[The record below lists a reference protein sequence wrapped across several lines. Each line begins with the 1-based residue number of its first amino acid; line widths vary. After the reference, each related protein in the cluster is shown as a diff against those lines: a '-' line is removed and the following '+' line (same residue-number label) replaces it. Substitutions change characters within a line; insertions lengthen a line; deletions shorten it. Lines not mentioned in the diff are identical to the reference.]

1 MNSEARPSS
10 FRSSIFGP
18 TLPSA
23 RHRPSSWS
31 LTTMTAFSTPRL
43 QACCILLPVLRFIA
57 FGRPFGSASLE
68 SDASLLGRFPA
79 TQDPSELF
87 PRWQPSPRHRG
98 CCLLAVAVGQLS
110 LVRSE
115 LRFRNPYARAV
126 SDLGRLQGFAPSASP
141 LRPPTVSDRKAPDA
155 LLGFVAP
162 PLRVRPPC
170 GFLLLGF
177 IEAMS
182 TSKNGPRCLL
192 G

>member
-1 MNSEARPSS
+1 MDSEARTSS
-10 FRSSIFGP
+10 SRSSIFGP
-18 TLPSA
+18 TLPRV

-31 LTTMTAFSTPRL
+31 LTTLTAFSTPGL

-57 FGRPFGSASLE
+57 FGRPVPSAPLE
-68 SDASLLGRFPA
+68 SGASFPGRFPA

-87 PRWQPSPRHRG
+87 PRCQPSPRHRG
-98 CCLLAVAVGQLS
+98 RCPLAVAVGRLS
-110 LVRSE
+110 FVRSE
-115 LRFRNPYARAV
+115 PCFQVPCARAV
-126 SDLGRLQGFAPSASP
+126 SDPGRLQGFAPSASP

-162 PLRVRPPC
+162 PPRLRPPR
-170 GFLLLGF
+170 GFLRLGF

-182 TSKNGPRCLL
+182 TSKNGPSCLL

>member
-10 FRSSIFGP
+10 LRSSIFGP
-18 TLPSA
+18 TLPGV

-43 QACCILLPVLRFIA
+43 QACCILLPVLRFVA
-57 FGRPFGSASLE
+57 FGLPFRSASLE
-68 SDASLLGRFPA
+68 SDASFPGRFLA

-87 PRWQPSPRHRG
+87 PHEQPSPRHRG
-98 CCLLAVAVGQLS
+98 CCLLVVAAGQLS

-115 LRFRNPYARAV
+115 LRFQNPYARAV
-126 SDLGRLQGFAPSASP
+126 SDLGRLQGVAPFVSP

-162 PLRVRPPC
+162 PLRLRPPC
-170 GFLLLGF
+170 GFLRLGF